1 MVGPMD
7 TLLQSIKGFLKEPFA
22 TPMSFWQ
29 YSAVVGLT
37 IILVVLWVMV
47 LHEIARGIKEV

>member
-1 MVGPMD
+1 MNHLYTNV
-7 TLLQSIKGFLKEPFA
+7 KAFLAEPFT

-37 IILVVLWVMV
+37 IVVVIFWFFV
-47 LHEIARGIKEV
+47 LKEIERGVKEI